1 MFIKDIGNFRIGE
14 TLEDPVFIKF
24 IKHDQWEDGCDWK
37 YEIQFLK
44 WYFCFG
50 YNPLWYRKRGK

>member
-14 TLEDPVFIKF
+14 TLEDLVFIKF
-24 IKHDQWEDGCDWK
+24 IKHDQWEEGCDWK

-50 YNPLWYRKRGK
+50 YNPLS